1 MGTILGPRPPV
12 DESREPILRAPPI
25 VTWLIL
31 AFVAVHVVSAFLPDE
46 QYTYLITT
54 FALTPERFA
63 MYGLGGAGSF
73 SDTAMAFVPFLTY
86 GFLHGDFVH
95 LTFNVLWF
103 LIFATAVARRV
114 GTARFLALSLISALG
129 AAIVHLAFHWG
140 SPVPVIGAS
149 GAVSGLMGAAFR
161 FIFIDPDPATTPV
174 WPPRR
179 LPLTSR
185 PVLLASAVWVVL
197 NVVLGLT
204 GFAPGG
210 FGHAIAWEAHI
221 GGFFT
226 GLLIFPP
233 FDRQRS
239 WIS

>member
-12 DESREPILRAPPI
+12 DESREPILRSPPV

-31 AFVAVHVVSAFLPDE
+31 AFIAVHVGSVFLTETQLQWLFD
-46 QYTYLITT
+46 T

-63 MYGLGGAGSF
+63 TYAWGAAGSAF
-73 SDTAMAFVPFLTY
+73 DTTMAFLPFLTY

-114 GTARFLALSLISALG
+114 GTARFLTLSLISAVG
-129 AAIVHLAFHWG
+129 AALAHLVFHWG
-140 SPVPVIGAS
+140 SPVPVVGAS

-161 FIFIDPDPATTPV
+161 FIFIDPATTPV
-174 WPPRR
+174 WPPRL

-185 PVLLASAVWVVL
+185 PVLLASAVWIVL
-197 NVVLGLT
+197 NVVLGVI
-204 GFAPGG
+204 GFAPDG
-210 FGHAIAWEAHI
+210 FGRSIAWEAHI

-226 GLLIFPP
+226 GLLIFPL
-233 FDRQRS
+233 FDRRRS

>member
-1 MGTILGPRPPV
+1 MSSILGPRPPV
-12 DESREPILRAPPI
+12 DESREPILRSPPV

-31 AFVAVHVVSAFLPDE
+31 AFIAVHVASVFLTEAQLQWVFD
-46 QYTYLITT
+46 T

-63 MYGLGGAGSF
+63 AYGWHAAGSAA
-73 SDTAMAFVPFLTY
+73 DTAMAFLPFLTY

-114 GTARFLALSLISALG
+114 GTARFLTLSLASAVG
-129 AAIVHLAFHWG
+129 AAFAHLIFHWG
-140 SPVPVIGAS
+140 SPVPVVGAS

-161 FIFIDPDPATTPV
+161 FIFIDPDTTPV

-185 PVLLASAVWVVL
+185 PVLLASAVWIAL
-197 NVVLGLT
+197 NVVLGIT
-204 GFAPGG
+204 GFAPDG
-210 FGHAIAWEAHI
+210 FGRSIAWEAHI

-226 GLLIFPP
+226 GLLIFPL